1 MRQYVRR
8 LDMVGKES
16 RGRGSARSLIS
27 TTISGRISWVT
38 LLVPETEVIT
48 WEGDTLAGMGGLRRS
63 DLLCFKSRSPA
74 LGGVE
79 T

>member
-1 MRQYVRR
+1 MRQYVGR

-27 TTISGRISWVT
+27 TTISGLISWVT
-38 LLVPETEVIT
+38 LLVPEAEVIT

-63 DLLCFKSRSPA
+63 DLLCLSP
-74 LGGVE
+74 VVRP
-79 T
+79 